1 MPKVVFVAYVA
12 QVLFRNI
19 AYYRHE
25 QRETLKDIGFEIVP
39 AIAEN
44 DKWISEAVFMVLHGI
59 GSFAMIVPWLSPYPH
74 SQGVMGA
81 MMAERWLDCLC
92 VGHVLRFLTYTSTS
106 LPGPASHCRP
116 GAIEPD
122 LYRPTELTTFFTRK
136 SGGDDPNCGDLIF
149 SGHMFQNIIL
159 SIVVTTYA
167 SRLFVNITIRS
178 MFIAT
183 MWTLTIVQVPL
194 IIAARN
200 HYTVDLTVATYLAP
214 LVWIALDRLHTP
226 PVRPN
231 TPEPNVGDAAL

>member
-1 MPKVVFVAYVA
+1 
-12 QVLFRNI
+12 
-19 AYYRHE
+19 
-25 QRETLKDIGFEIVP
+25 
-39 AIAEN
+39 
-44 DKWISEAVFMVLHGI
+44 
-59 GSFAMIVPWLSPYPH
+59 
-74 SQGVMGA
+74 
-81 MMAERWLDCLC
+81 
-92 VGHVLRFLTYTSTS
+92 
-106 LPGPASHCRP
+106 
-116 GAIEPD
+116 
-122 LYRPTELTTFFTRK
+122 
-136 SGGDDPNCGDLIF
+136 
-149 SGHMFQNIIL
+149 MFQNIIL